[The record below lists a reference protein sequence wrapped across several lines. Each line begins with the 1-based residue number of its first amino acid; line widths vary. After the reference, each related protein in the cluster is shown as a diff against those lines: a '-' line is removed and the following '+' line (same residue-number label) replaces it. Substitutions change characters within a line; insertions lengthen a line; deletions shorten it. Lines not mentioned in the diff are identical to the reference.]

1 MEWQK
6 KKKKGAL
13 MTGKLKRDSEGKQTK
28 NLK

>member
-1 MEWQK
+1 MEWQ